1 MYHCLNLIS
10 EEKDVAGGVLIRGIE
25 PLEGIEEMSKLDIG
39 KIMKSYQATKRKIFL
54 MVHQNYA
61 WL

>member
-10 EEKDVAGGVLIRGIE
+10 EEKDVAGGSLIRGIE
-25 PLEGIEEMSKLDIG
+25 HLEGIEEMSKLRY
-39 KIMKSYQATKRKIFL
+39 KKSYQTMKRKIFL